1 MTIYLRFSD
10 LKARGVVKNWTTLQH
25 WINNYGFPPGR
36 MMGPN
41 IRAWSEDEVE
51 SYIAKRPTARKKV
64 PMPNKNKKG
73 KAA

>member
-1 MTIYLRFSD
+1 LDHAPALDQQLRVSTGQD
-10 LKARGVVKNWTTLQH
+10 DGSQYPSLDQ
-25 WINNYGFPPGR
+25 
-36 MMGPN
+36 
-41 IRAWSEDEVE
+41 DEVE